1 MTEKNVCFQRMTR
14 EKLDSLVGCV
24 EWWED
29 KNTPEYN
36 CMKPNAWEALAT
48 ALLYKYK
55 FKSPDIKSIKDICN
69 YDGTRTIKIY
79 RRYGVQIFQFIDR

>member
-1 MTEKNVCFQRMTR
+1 MKENLNFKAMTKE
-14 EKLDSLVGCV
+14 ELDDLGGCV

-29 KNTPEYN
+29 KNSDYN
-36 CMKPNAWEALAT
+36 TFRKNTWEALAT

-55 FKSPDIKSIKDICN
+55 FKSHDIKSVKDICN

-79 RRYGVQIFQFIDR
+79 RRYGVQIFQFVDR